1 MESEEDNKEN
11 IKENNNGQEKMGENS
26 ANFNGAQFSQLL
38 LNNLSPPQNNPTQL
52 LSGGG
57 LNNQQNTSFD
67 NMSTLIYL
75 TNLYMDNKG
84 WKLLNEHGY
93 LVNIFTSLG
102 IFEYL
107 TNNILGN
114 NIQLKKIFI
123 TVDNIDK
130 IFMGDEFYLSLMN
143 IIPLVLSKRQ
153 DELNSISFQI
163 NYFGLINQGNNN
175 FVNNNFNNSNNNSNF
190 NYNSNTLNI
199 PNLNNISNNNNN
211 YNDNSNIINN
221 INLNNNNNYNLINS
235 SGNNNNNLIGFNN
248 TNFNNEN
255 NMSNSNN

>member
-1 MESEEDNKEN
+1 MERKEDN
-11 IKENNNGQEKMGENS
+11 KENNNGQEKMEENS
-26 ANFNGAQFSQLL
+26 ANFNGSQFSQLL
-38 LNNLSPPQNNPTQL
+38 LNNLSPSQNNPTQL

-75 TNLYMDNKG
+75 TNLHMDNKG

-153 DELNSISFQI
+153 EELNSISFQI

-175 FVNNNFNNSNNNSNF
+175 FVNNNFNNSNNNNNF

-221 INLNNNNNYNLINS
+221 INLNNNNNNYNLINS

-248 TNFNNEN
+248 NNFNSEN